1 MIRIP
6 LKKGC
11 KLIYRIKGNKELE
24 TRVLRRGRKCLSF
37 FVCHVEMS
45 EIVYRWKILWFWR

>member
-1 MIRIP
+1 MTGICDDRGMGMIRIP

-11 KLIYRIKGNKELE
+11 KLIFRIKGNKELE

-37 FVCHVEMS
+37 LCAM
-45 EIVYRWKILWFWR
+45 WK